1 MSSSSP
7 GTIKVVCGWLN
18 ATLCVKDL
26 SNGSSRCVHLGSPA
40 EILTPCEFERRAGRG
55 ATKNWKKSIRFRD
68 KPLSEFLESYT
79 NSVGKKC
86 FNFVAPSD
94 VPGCSPPPNTA
105 PRVDNDANPV
115 TSPDA
120 GSGSCASDLNAS
132 RVSFCTLYLIF
143 CQHFSD

>member
-86 FNFVAPSD
+86 FNFVAPGLRTCRVVHRRHLIRRQELIMMPILLHHLMQD
-94 VPGCSPPPNTA
+94 QVP
-105 PRVDNDANPV
+105 VPV
-115 TSPDA
+115 
-120 GSGSCASDLNAS
+120 
-132 RVSFCTLYLIF
+132 I
-143 CQHFSD
+143 